1 MTSSYGRPLEFGVSI
16 VPTSAE
22 AEQARSLVRRAD
34 ELGLDLVG
42 IQDHPYQWRF
52 LDTFALIADLLART
66 ERIGVFP
73 DVANLPL
80 RPPALLAKQAAS
92 LDVLS
97 GGRFE
102 LGLGAGAFWE
112 AIGAMGGPVRSGR
125 EALES
130 LEEAIRI
137 IRLFW
142 SGERTI
148 RFDGRHYSVSG
159 LHPGPAPAHPI
170 DIWLGV
176 GKPRALALTGRL
188 ADGWVPSFSWALP
201 QQVPELRSRIDEAA
215 AGAGRDPA
223 EIRGVYNV
231 GGVILDG
238 PARGL
243 LEGPATHWIDALAE
257 FALEL
262 GFDTFVFWPSKD
274 PAEQLERFAAEVV
287 PGVREKVER
296 ERSRPERTA

>member
-1 MTSSYGRPLEFGVSI
+1 MTSRYGRPLEFGISI
-16 VPTSAE
+16 VPASAD
-22 AEQARSLVRRAD
+22 AELARSLARRAD

-42 IQDHPYQWRF
+42 IQDHPYHVRF
-52 LDTFALIADLLART
+52 LDTWALLADLLART
-66 ERIGVFP
+66 ERIRVFP

-80 RPPALLAKQAAS
+80 RGPAMIAKQAAS

-112 AIGAMGGPVRSGR
+112 AIKAMGGPVRSGR

-137 IRLFW
+137 IRAFW

-148 RFDGRHYSVSG
+148 AFDGRYYSVRG

-170 DIWLGV
+170 GIWLGV

-188 ADGWVPSFSWALP
+188 ADGWVPSLSWAT
-201 QQVPELRSRIDEAA
+201 PELVPAMMRRIDEGAA
-215 AGAGRDPA
+215 AAGRDPS
-223 EIRGVYNV
+223 EIRRVYNV
-231 GGVILDG
+231 GGTIADG
-238 PARGL
+238 PTDGL
-243 LEGPATHWIDALAE
+243 LKGPPRHWIETLTG
-257 FALEL
+257 FAVEL
-262 GFDTFVFWPSKD
+262 GFDTFVFWPD
-274 PAEQLERFAAEVV
+274 EEPLAQLERFAQEVV
-287 PGVREKVER
+287 PALRAA
-296 ERSRPERTA
+296 PQA

>member
-1 MTSSYGRPLEFGVSI
+1 MTSRYGRPLEFGISI
-16 VPTSAE
+16 VPASAD
-22 AEQARSLVRRAD
+22 AELARSLARRAD

-42 IQDHPYQWRF
+42 IQDHPYQVRF
-52 LDTFALIADLLART
+52 LDTWALLADLLART
-66 ERIGVFP
+66 ERIRVFP

-80 RPPALLAKQAAS
+80 RGPAMIAKQAAS

-112 AIGAMGGPVRSGR
+112 AIKAMGGPVRSGR

-137 IRLFW
+137 IRAFW

-148 RFDGRHYSVSG
+148 AFDGRYYSVRG

-170 DIWLGV
+170 GIWLGV

-188 ADGWVPSFSWALP
+188 ADGWVPSLSWAT
-201 QQVPELRSRIDEAA
+201 PELVPAMMRRIDEGAA
-215 AGAGRDPA
+215 AAGRDPS
-223 EIRGVYNV
+223 EIRRVYNV
-231 GGVILDG
+231 GGTLADG
-238 PARGL
+238 PTDGL
-243 LEGPATHWIDALAE
+243 LKGPPRHWIETLTG
-257 FALEL
+257 FAVEL
-262 GFDTFVFWPSKD
+262 GFDTFVFWPD
-274 PAEQLERFAAEVV
+274 EEPLAQLERFAQEVA
-287 PGVREKVER
+287 PALRAA
-296 ERSRPERTA
+296 PAA